1 MKARP
6 IGITIFAVLLV
17 LNVALYMVLAA
28 LAIFSRS
35 SLMTFLHAL
44 SPSSAGPEA
53 IHTAMGGLL
62 PLYYGIMVGVTATL
76 ALGFWRLWNWAR
88 IVMLGIIVLSLV
100 LMATEV
106 RSLLN
111 VPTVGSIILTLVRV
125 ALSAL
130 WLWYLLCRPVRD
142 AFHQSRDK
150 GAAA

>member
-6 IGITIFAVLLV
+6 KGITILAVLLA
-17 LNVALYMVLAA
+17 LNVALFVALAA
-28 LAIFSRS
+28 VAIFSRS
-35 SLMTFLHAL
+35 SLMAFLHAL
-44 SPSSAGPEA
+44 SPSGAGPEA

-62 PLYYGIMVGVTATL
+62 PLYYGVMAGVTAAL

-100 LMATEV
+100 LMVTEV
-106 RSLLN
+106 RPLLN
-111 VPTVGSIILTLVRV
+111 EPTAGAIILTLVRV
-125 ALSAL
+125 ALSVL
-130 WLWYLLCRPVRD
+130 WVWYLLCRPVRD

>member
-6 IGITIFAVLLV
+6 KGITILAVLLA
-17 LNVALYMVLAA
+17 LNVALFVALAA
-28 LAIFSRS
+28 LAIFSRT
-35 SLMTFLHAL
+35 SLMAFLHAL
-44 SPSSAGPEA
+44 SPSGAGPEA

-62 PLYYGIMVGVTATL
+62 PLYYGVMAGVTATL

-100 LMATEV
+100 LMVTEV
-106 RSLLN
+106 RPLLN
-111 VPTVGSIILTLVRV
+111 EPTAGAIILTLVRV
-125 ALSAL
+125 ALSVL
-130 WLWYLLCRPVRD
+130 WVWYLLCRPVRD

>member
-6 IGITIFAVLLV
+6 KGITILAVLLA
-17 LNVALYMVLAA
+17 LNVGLFVALAA

-35 SLMTFLHAL
+35 SLMAFLHAL
-44 SPSSAGPEA
+44 SPSGAGPEA

-62 PLYYGIMVGVTATL
+62 PLYYGVMAGVTAAL

-100 LMATEV
+100 LMLTEV
-106 RSLLN
+106 RPLLN
-111 VPTVGSIILTLVRV
+111 EPTAGAIILTLVRV
-125 ALSAL
+125 ALSVL
-130 WLWYLLCRPVRD
+130 WVWYLLCRPVRD

>member
-6 IGITIFAVLLV
+6 KGITILAVLLA
-17 LNVALYMVLAA
+17 LNVALFVALAA
-28 LAIFSRS
+28 LAIFSRT
-35 SLMTFLHAL
+35 SLMAFLHAL
-44 SPSSAGPEA
+44 SPSGAGPEA

-62 PLYYGIMVGVTATL
+62 PLYYGVMAGVTATW

-100 LMATEV
+100 LMLTEV
-106 RSLLN
+106 RPLLN
-111 VPTVGSIILTLVRV
+111 EPTAGAIILTLVRV
-125 ALSAL
+125 ALSVL
-130 WLWYLLCRPVRD
+130 WVWYLLCRPVRD